1 MDSDISPVAV
11 RAVRGSLY
19 SVGASMVT
27 LVLGI
32 TRSILLARLLLPEH
46 FGVVALALFYLG
58 LASRLR
64 GFGLN
69 MALIHR
75 QEVDET
81 FLRTLFTLRIGLD
94 LATSGLLLM
103 VAPFLQRMYPQMPG
117 LGSVIAVLIVAY
129 ILSDLSSLQET
140 LLRKR
145 LAFSYLAWMDI
156 LASAVMTLVAPYLA
170 WRGWGIWA
178 LVAERLSGLG
188 MRFLLSWG
196 PFRLWRPRFGWDRE
210 VVRWL
215 WRYGRPSWVAANL
228 TYLLDTFDDFWVG
241 TALGKTPLGY
251 YAKAYE
257 FARYPRRVFANP
269 LVTVFGPVFARVQD
283 KRVELSRAFYRSAL
297 VILRTGFLIAGVFGL
312 AMPEFIHYVIGEK
325 WWPMLWTFRLMLV
338 YIVLDPILMLI
349 GNLLFATGRP
359 DAMRDARIVQTV
371 FFIPAVIVGASLAGI
386 NGVAVAADA
395 MLLVGGWRL
404 YRPLR
409 EMVDFSWRRLVVHPC
424 VAMTL
429 AWTVGFGLE
438 QTFPD
443 PSWQALLLKTGVFLS
458 IFGGFLL
465 ISEREDYAKGLR
477 LMWQALWGQRA
488 RVM

>member
-1 MDSDISPVAV
+1 MTSSIEPDVPSVATQ
-11 RAVRGSLY
+11 AVRGSLY

-27 LVLGI
+27 LALGVV
-32 TRSILLARLLLPEH
+32 RSILLARLLLPEH

-58 LASRLR
+58 LVARLR

-75 QEVDET
+75 RDVNEP
-81 FLRTLFTLRIGLD
+81 FLRTLFTLRLGLD
-94 LATSGLLLM
+94 LVAFGLLLS
-103 VAPFLQRMYPQMPG
+103 ATPLLQMAYPQMPD
-117 LGSVIAVLIVAY
+117 LGNVMVVLVVAY
-129 ILSDLSSLQET
+129 ILSDLSGVQET

-145 LAFSYLAWMDI
+145 LAFSPLAWIDI
-156 LASAVMTLVAPYLA
+156 LASVVMTLVAPYLA

-188 MRFLLSWG
+188 TRFLLSWG
-196 PFRLWRPRFGWDRE
+196 PFRLWRPRLGWDRN
-210 VVRWL
+210 VARWL
-215 WRYGRPSWVAANL
+215 WRYGKPSWAAANL

-241 TALGKTPLGY
+241 TTLGKVPLGY

-269 LVTVFGPVFARVQD
+269 LVTVFAPVFARVQD
-283 KRVELSRAFYRSAL
+283 ERAELSRAFYRSAL

-325 WWPMLWTFRLMLV
+325 WWPMLWTFRLMLIYV
-338 YIVLDPILMLI
+338 VLDPMLMLI

-359 DAMRDARIVQTV
+359 DALRDARAVQTL

-386 NGVAVAADA
+386 NGVAGAADA
-395 MLLVGGWRL
+395 MLLIGGWLL
-404 YRPLR
+404 YRSLR
-409 EMVDFSWRRLVVHPC
+409 EQVDFSLRHLVVYPSL
-424 VAMTL
+424 ALIL
-429 AWTVGFGLE
+429 AWAAGFGVE
-438 QTFPD
+438 RSFPGL
-443 PSWQALLLKTGVFLS
+443 SWRVLFLKVGVFLA

-465 ISEREDYAKGLR
+465 IFERGDYVRGLR
-477 LMWQALWGQRA
+477 LLWRA
-488 RVM
+488 VWG

>member
-1 MDSDISPVAV
+1 VDSDISPVAV

-188 MRFLLSWG
+188 IRFLLSLG
-196 PFRLWRPRFGWDRE
+196 AIPP
-210 VVRWL
+210 
-215 WRYGRPSWVAANL
+215 VAAA
-228 TYLLDTFDDFWVG
+228 FRVG
-241 TALGKTPLGY
+241 
-251 YAKAYE
+251 
-257 FARYPRRVFANP
+257 
-269 LVTVFGPVFARVQD
+269 
-283 KRVELSRAFYRSAL
+283 S
-297 VILRTGFLIAGVFGL
+297 
-312 AMPEFIHYVIGEK
+312 
-325 WWPMLWTFRLMLV
+325 
-338 YIVLDPILMLI
+338 
-349 GNLLFATGRP
+349 
-359 DAMRDARIVQTV
+359 
-371 FFIPAVIVGASLAGI
+371 
-386 NGVAVAADA
+386 
-395 MLLVGGWRL
+395 
-404 YRPLR
+404 
-409 EMVDFSWRRLVVHPC
+409 
-424 VAMTL
+424 
-429 AWTVGFGLE
+429 
-438 QTFPD
+438 
-443 PSWQALLLKTGVFLS
+443 
-458 IFGGFLL
+458 
-465 ISEREDYAKGLR
+465 
-477 LMWQALWGQRA
+477 
-488 RVM
+488 